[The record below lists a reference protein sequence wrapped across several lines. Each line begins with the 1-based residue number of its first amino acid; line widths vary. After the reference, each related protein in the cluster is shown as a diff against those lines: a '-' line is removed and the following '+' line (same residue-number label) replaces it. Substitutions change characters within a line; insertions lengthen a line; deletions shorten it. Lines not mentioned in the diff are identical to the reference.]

1 MRAPVPTSVILTACL
16 LLPQLASAQPDPP
29 VGVRAA
35 GMGGAFVA
43 VADDASAVYWN
54 PGGLAAAAYL
64 SLVADRNTVSTADDA
79 TAPRDGSGLLFA
91 LGTPPL
97 GLTYY
102 RTSRTE
108 MIDIGPTM
116 ARVQRLVTNQ
126 AGATLVQSIG
136 GVVAI
141 GATLKFVRGSAS
153 ATTVPSGA
161 ELDVVDGAVDRGSNA
176 FDADVGVMV
185 THSAFKAGVAV
196 RNLFEPS
203 FELADGSGAI
213 PLERRIRA
221 GVSWRL
227 TEYLRLAA
235 DSDLTTAET
244 GSTRWRDAAIG
255 AETHVPGGGPVLRG
269 GIHWNTAG
277 GNLGSAPVGSVGA
290 SYPVYRSILAD
301 GQASFG
307 SRHGDRGWGVGV
319 RVLF

>member
-1 MRAPVPTSVILTACL
+1 MRAPFPTSVVLTACL

-29 VGVRAA
+29 IGVRAA

-54 PGGLAAAAYL
+54 PGGLAAAAYF
-64 SLVADRNTVSTADDA
+64 SIVVDRNTVSTADDA

-141 GATLKFVRGSAS
+141 GATLKFVRGNAS
-153 ATTVPSGA
+153 AATVPSGA

-185 THSAFKAGVAV
+185 THNAFKAGVAV

-227 TEYLRLAA
+227 ERISAA
-235 DSDLTTAET
+235 GRRQRPHDRGDRQYPMA
-244 GSTRWRDAAIG
+244 GRRRRRRDPCARRRARPSG
-255 AETHVPGGGPVLRG
+255 RHPLEHGRRQPRVRPGGECGRQLSRLPLDPGGRTGQLR
-269 GIHWNTAG
+269 I
-277 GNLGSAPVGSVGA
+277 PK
-290 SYPVYRSILAD
+290 R
-301 GQASFG
+301 
-307 SRHGDRGWGVGV
+307 
-319 RVLF
+319 